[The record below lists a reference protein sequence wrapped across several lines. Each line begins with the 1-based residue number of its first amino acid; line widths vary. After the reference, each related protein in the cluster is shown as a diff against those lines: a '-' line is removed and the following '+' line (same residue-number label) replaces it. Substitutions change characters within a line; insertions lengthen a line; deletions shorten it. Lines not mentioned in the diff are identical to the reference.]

1 LTQESSVFEIYEKLL
16 NERLYKKNYT
26 PAPERVL
33 FKIRGENIGS
43 IGNFIVVSGLP
54 KAGKS
59 TFINAALSSSFIL
72 ERNKFNMSL
81 QALHDRPVI
90 GYFDTESAEYDFYK
104 NINRIKSMA
113 HINDLP
119 YNFSA
124 FNTRQD
130 SAEINRALIET
141 FCKIMKSSI
150 IVIDGLLDCVN
161 NYNDET
167 ESRAVI
173 NWLKRITTENEVLI
187 IGVVHTG
194 KRDNH
199 TLGHFGSMVDRYAQ
213 SVLEV
218 TKEEETNIYRMSA
231 KYLRSAPTF
240 EDVCIQWGGS
250 GFVEAYNVPKKETA
264 GDRRRR

>member
-1 LTQESSVFEIYEKLL
+1 MAENSLIGIYEKLL
-16 NERLYKKNYT
+16 NDRLYKKEYT
-26 PAPERVL
+26 PPPERVL

-43 IGNFIVVSGLP
+43 VGNFIVLSGLP

-59 TFINAALSSSFIL
+59 TYINAALSSSFIL
-72 ERNKFNMSL
+72 EKQKFNMSL
-81 QALHDRPVI
+81 QPLAERPYI
-90 GYFDTESAEYDFYK
+90 AYFDTESAEYDFYK
-104 NINRIKSMA
+104 NINRIKTMS
-113 HINDLP
+113 HTNDLP
-119 YNFSA
+119 YNFQA

-130 SAEINRALIET
+130 AAEINRALIET
-141 FCKIMKSSI
+141 FCTHMPASI
-150 IVIDGLLDCVN
+150 VVIDGLLDCVN

-167 ESRAVI
+167 ESRSVI
-173 NWLKRITTENEVLI
+173 NWLKRITTENDVLI

-250 GFVEAYNVPKKETA
+250 GFVEAFNVPKKET
-264 GDRRRR
+264 GNDKRRR